1 MLVSDAPI
9 ILQDGRRKNWFW
21 ESNSIFD
28 CNLSCYA
35 LVVRLYLARCAG
47 ENRVAFPSISNI
59 AAHCA
64 ISRATVKRA
73 LAELEEKGL
82 LVKETRRDESG
93 EYTSNVYILLDPT
106 VPSLEGNEI
115 PSQGSRFSQNLPC
128 RHVTGVGSTGTYYPQ
143 GVVGSHRTDLGSDRA
158 TEEDSL
164 KNNNV
169 VVVNKAPTAETA
181 EICFTGTSC
190 KVEATPGTINS
201 GATNS
206 GPHDLQ
212 ENSMLDSQTNGIS
225 SLGVS
230 VQEEAP
236 ANPQRNWNS
245 VGIHLEEKTPWIS
258 FNDNT
263 GKVTKEHVSSGP
275 AREIQ
280 EAFIKV
286 MGQPLTGRAL
296 EELMNYP
303 LEYVLTKIAMVE
315 VGKEKINAPGWLL
328 EACREDY
335 QHLPVKARRRR
346 ASQKSPPAT
355 KLPET
360 SKDDKYRDLY
370 RLV

>member
-1 MLVSDAPI
+1 MLVSDTPI

-59 AAHCA
+59 AAHCG

-82 LVKETRRDESG
+82 LLKEIRQNESG
-93 EYTSNVYILLDPT
+93 EYTSNVYILLDPK
-106 VPSLEGNEI
+106 VPASEGSEI
-115 PSQGSRFSQNLPC
+115 PTQGSRFSQNLPC
-128 RHVTGVGSTGTYYPQ
+128 RYMTGVGSTGTYYPP
-143 GVVGSHRTDLGSDRA
+143 GVVGSDRTDLGSDRA

-169 VVVNKAPTAETA
+169 VVVNKAPIAETPK
-181 EICFTGTSC
+181 IPLTGTSC
-190 KVEATPGTINS
+190 KVEAIPETLNSVGTNPD
-201 GATNS
+201 
-206 GPHDLQ
+206 PHDLQ
-212 ENSMLDSQTNGIS
+212 ENLMPGSQTNAIS
-225 SLGVS
+225 SLGAS
-230 VQEEAP
+230 VQDETLVNHQP
-236 ANPQRNWNS
+236 NWTNG
-245 VGIHLEEKTPWIS
+245 GIYLGEKSSRIS

-263 GKVTKEHVSSGP
+263 HEIIQDHISAGP

-280 EAFIKV
+280 EAFIKAT
-286 MGQPLTGRAL
+286 GQPLTGRAL
-296 EELMNYP
+296 EELMNYS

-335 QHLPVKARRRR
+335 QHLPVKARKRRTNP
-346 ASQKSPPAT
+346 KSPPAL
-355 KLPET
+355 KLPDA